1 MTEEKRTILLRAAL
15 VYILTGIIGGVII
28 YKVFHIQFAEGESWE
43 EKGAKITYHWE
54 NVEAIRGN
62 ICADDGSLLMTSVP
76 MFDVYMD
83 VGCPN
88 ISDSDFNNNV
98 ASLATELA
106 QLFRDKS
113 KWHYQRDLETA
124 RRKNKRYYLLQRDIT
139 YNQLKEMKTFPLLK
153 RGRYRGGFIVEA
165 NTERIKPYNELASRT
180 IGFINKES
188 PDKKLVGIEGAYN
201 EYLSGKGGKRLMQKI
216 ANGEKIPV
224 HYKKQ
229 IAPQNGKDV
238 ITTIDVNIQDVAES
252 SLQEQLKK
260 HGADHGSAVVME
272 VNTGYIKAIAN
283 LGRTE
288 DGNYEEIYNYAVG
301 EASEPG
307 STFKTLSFLAA
318 LEDGKLPPLS
328 DSIDAGDGRKRFSDK
343 YMTDAHRGGYGK
355 LSVKEVFEK
364 SSNIGVS
371 TIITE
376 AYDDPEKFVE
386 SVQDFSI
393 NKKVNIGI
401 KGEAKPFI
409 NHPDNRQWSA
419 VSLPWMS
426 IGYEVLL
433 TPLQTLTFYNAI
445 ANGGRMVRP
454 QLVKEIRNSG
464 KATQHFDPEVIDKS
478 IASDVNLEIIHGLLK
493 GVVENGTATN
503 LKNTFY
509 KIAGKTGTAQ
519 IADPS
524 SGYNKSDYKASFV
537 GYFPADDPKYSII
550 VVINKPTKGSYYG
563 NRVSGTVFKDIADKI
578 YATRLDIQANPLKA
592 QNYTSPPTMI
602 VGKRKDLNRIYR
614 NMGYSLQNSDIDSEW
629 VISMQKQDTLQFGY
643 RRFKQGVVPDVK
655 GMSAKDAVYV
665 LEKLGLNAIIH
676 GKGTVLRQSMP
687 AGTKIQNG
695 KRINIYLSS

>member
-1 MTEEKRTILLRAAL
+1 MTEEKKTILLRAAL

-28 YKVFHIQFAEGESWE
+28 YKVFHIQFAEGNTWE
-43 EKGAKITYHWE
+43 EQGAKITFHWE
-54 NVEAIRGN
+54 DVEAIRGN

-98 ASLATELA
+98 SSLATQLA

-113 KWHYQRDLETA
+113 KWRYQRDLETA
-124 RRKNKRYYLLQRDIT
+124 RKKNKRYYLLQRDIT

-188 PDKKLVGIEGAYN
+188 PNKKFVGIEGAYN
-201 EYLSGKGGKRLMQKI
+201 EYLSGTGGKRLMQKI

-288 DGNYEEIYNYAVG
+288 DGDYEEIYNYAVG
-301 EASEPG
+301 EANEPG

-328 DSIDAGDGRKRFSDK
+328 DSVDAGDGEKRFADK
-343 YMTDAHRGGYGK
+343 TMTDVHRGGYGK

-376 AYDDPEKFVE
+376 AYDDPEDFVE
-386 SVQDFSI
+386 SIEDLSI
-393 NKKVNIGI
+393 NKKVSIGI

-445 ANGGRMVRP
+445 ANGGRMMRP

-464 KATQHFDPEVIDKS
+464 KVTQHFVPEVIDKS
-478 IASDVNLEIIHGLLK
+478 IASDVNLKIIHGLLE

-519 IADPS
+519 IADAF

-578 YATRLDIQANPLKA
+578 YATRLDIQSNPLKA
-592 QNYTSPPTMI
+592 QNYTSPPTLI
-602 VGKRKDLNRIYR
+602 VGKRKNLNRIYR
-614 NMGYSLQNSDIDSEW
+614 DMGYSLQNSDIDSEW
-629 VISMQKQDTLQFGY
+629 VISIQKQDSLQFGY
-643 RRFKQGVVPDVK
+643 RKFKQGIVPNVK

-676 GKGTVLRQSMP
+676 GKGEVSRQSMP
-687 AGTKIQNG
+687 PGTKIQNG
-695 KRINIYLSS
+695 RRINIYLSS